1 VVARIRD
8 IVDSLLHPLRRRRA
22 RELVRGA
29 NPRSVLFVCTGN
41 ICRSPFAAALFA
53 NRIPQRLR
61 RAIKTSSAGFIG
73 PGRPSPEHALAT
85 ARGYQVDL
93 ADHRS
98 AVLTNDVLDAADLIV
113 VMSEE
118 QRRGLSARVGRTPL
132 IVVLGDLDPLPITRR
147 TILDPWDGPPE
158 AFADS
163 YARIER
169 TVGELVDALWA
180 PV

>member
-8 IVDSLLHPLRRRRA
+8 IVDSLLHPLRRRVA
-22 RELVRGA
+22 RQVLRGA
-29 NPRSVLFVCTGN
+29 NPRSVLFVCAGN

-53 NRIPQRLR
+53 NRIPPRL
-61 RAIKTSSAGFIG
+61 AGAVKTSSAGFIG
-73 PGRPSPEHALAT
+73 PGRPSPEQALAT
-85 ARGYQVDL
+85 ARGYQIDL

-113 VMSEE
+113 VMSED
-118 QRRGLSARVGRTPL
+118 QRHGLSARVGKKPT

-158 AFADS
+158 AFAES
-163 YARIER
+163 YARIDR
-169 TVGELVDALWA
+169 SVRELVDALWA